1 MKKRLNLATQRF
13 PRYRT
18 TNIILMGVLIGS
30 LGLGAWQVGEY
41 FLDPPDIATLQT
53 REQGLRVEW
62 GDLAQR
68 VAEIEER
75 LGEPE
80 STSQLTELMFLSQ
93 IMARK
98 QFSWTLMLREIER
111 VIPTSVQLVGLIPE
125 ISETGQVFV
134 QMEARG
140 RTIGDLSEFI
150 ENLELTDAFRDVK
163 AFEQEQAIAGG
174 REEVRLVIGADY
186 VSATLTEVGG
196 SGE

>member
-1 MKKRLNLATQRF
+1 M
-13 PRYRT
+13 
-18 TNIILMGVLIGS
+18 
-30 LGLGAWQVGEY
+30 
-41 FLDPPDIATLQT
+41 
-53 REQGLRVEW
+53 
-62 GDLAQR
+62 
-68 VAEIEER
+68 
-75 LGEPE
+75 
-80 STSQLTELMFLSQ
+80 TELMFLSQ

-150 ENLELTDAFRDVK
+150 EKLELTDAFRDVK
-163 AFEQEQAIAGG
+163 AFEQEQAITGG